1 MGVIQDNVGALVRLW
16 QSAPEHGTSQSSRQG
31 HMNWNELATKE
42 PEKAARFYEAVLG
55 VKVETVNTG
64 ADVYRLIIAGG
75 KPVAGILQ
83 ITPEMGDFPSS
94 WNVEMHFP
102 YASCSLTVT
111 RLAINLAF
119 YPPRESAV
127 TLPCRSQALPLL
139 IMVRRAPR

>member
-1 MGVIQDNVGALVRLW
+1 VVVEGPFDEPGVGRMGVIQDNVGAFVRLW

-94 WNVEMHFP
+94 WNVYFSSDDVNEIQ
-102 YASCSLTVT
+102 AS
-111 RLAINLAF
+111 AINAG
-119 YPPRESAV
+119 V
-127 TLPCRSQALPLL
+127 
-139 IMVRRAPR
+139 